1 MSFVLVVYAVFLI
14 TLTIMKYKR
23 MFSVAVVIT
32 FLFLSIT
39 AVLLYGLQHFDT
51 ASSWHVFGKDIE
63 QSTFIHL
70 LVVLYGVNIICAA
83 IIIRNYR
90 DYRKVNRG

>member
-1 MSFVLVVYAVFLI
+1 MSFVLVVYALFLI
-14 TLTIMKYKR
+14 GLTMMKYKR
-23 MFSVAVVIT
+23 IFTVAGVIT
-32 FLFLSIT
+32 FLFSLIT
-39 AVLLYGLQHFDT
+39 AVLFYGLQHFDT

-63 QSTFIHL
+63 KSTFIHL
-70 LVVLYGVNIICAA
+70 LAVLYGVNIICSA